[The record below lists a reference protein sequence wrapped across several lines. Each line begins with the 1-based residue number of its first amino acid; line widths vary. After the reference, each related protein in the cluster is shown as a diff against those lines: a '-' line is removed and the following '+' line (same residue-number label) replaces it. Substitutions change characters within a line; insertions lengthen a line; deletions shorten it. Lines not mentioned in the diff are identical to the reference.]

1 MIVLKKSVARKLPV
15 LLVDSGGAVVT
26 GVAVGSVTVVTSKD
40 GGALTAFT
48 LTGKWTELGQGL
60 YTISFADTDLDTI
73 GFFAYLV
80 TVTGCDQYSGIM
92 YVDDALP
99 TDAEN
104 ADAVWDEVISA
115 GAHDVANSP
124 AIYLRNLY
132 QTIVTRIALATGGAT
147 GSITLDALASAVNDY
162 YKGQIIAIC
171 GGTGAGQA
179 RACYEYTGGT
189 KVALIRPAWAT
200 NPDGTSWFAILNIGS
215 SVVAAIDDIDFSATM
230 KDSIDTA
237 IADLAVETTV
247 QSGIVDARDAIIS
260 NETTMETNLTT
271 ILTAIK
277 GVGWSDENLTTIDG
291 LIDDIKAKT
300 ENLPTD
306 PADESSLEA
315 AISTAES
322 NIRGTDA
329 DTLKTLSGQLD
340 LTALEATLTTMKGV
354 GWATETLVAIKA
366 AVDTNG
372 DDIDDVL
379 GNQVVID
386 GKLDTI
392 DTNLDT
398 TQIDLAYVKQKESG
412 RWKIASNQ
420 LTYYD
425 DDGTT
430 VLRRFNLFNRDG
442 VASNENPYERVPV

>member
-1 MIVLKKSVARKLPV
+1 LIVLKKSVARKLPV

-26 GVAVGSVTVVTSKD
+26 GIAVGSVTVVTSKD
-40 GGALTAFT
+40 GGALTVFT

-60 YTISFADTDLDTI
+60 YTISFADTDLDTE

-92 YVDDALP
+92 YVSDWETTVDSIASALTTHDTAIKAAITTAEGNIRGTDSDDLKALSVQIDGVQTDTTAIKGKTNNLP
-99 TDAEN
+99 TDP
-104 ADAVWDEVISA
+104 ADES
-115 GAHDVANSP
+115 
-124 AIYLRNLY
+124 
-132 QTIVTRIALATGGAT
+132 
-147 GSITLDALASAVNDY
+147 SI
-162 YKGQIIAIC
+162 
-171 GGTGAGQA
+171 QA
-179 RACYEYTGGT
+179 
-189 KVALIRPAWAT
+189 
-200 NPDGTSWFAILNIGS
+200 
-215 SVVAAIDDIDFSATM
+215 
-230 KDSIDTA
+230 
-237 IADLAVETTV
+237 
-247 QSGIVDARDAIIS
+247 GIVDARDAIVS
-260 NETTMETNLTT
+260 NETTMETNLAADITDAESNIRGGAYDLHLLYDELGT
-271 ILTAIK
+271 VQTALTAIK
-277 GVGWSDENLTTIDG
+277 GVGWTDENLTTIDG
-291 LIDDIKAKT
+291 LIDAIKAKT
-300 ENLPTD
+300 ENLPAD

-315 AISTAES
+315 AITTAA
-322 NIRGTDA
+322 NNVRGTDS
-329 DTLKTLSGQLD
+329 DTLKTLSEQID
-340 LTALEATLTTMKGV
+340 LTALEATLTAMKGV
-354 GWATETLVAIKA
+354 GWTTETLKAIKA

-412 RWKIASNQ
+412 RWKIANNQ

-425 DDGTT
+425 DDGAT